1 MALGRSTYA
10 TALLCAASLLP
21 ACSSSGGAAPADA
34 GPEASTCTWSGG
46 PEGPL
51 PVPPI
56 HTPRW
61 AFEPWISKDISTRDD
76 TYAFV
81 KGFQDRDIPVGVVV
95 LDSPWETNY
104 HTFVP
109 NPSRYPEFPKMV
121 SDMKAQGV
129 RVVLW
134 MTQAVNDQSWDFE
147 QGGDLYPGPSP
158 NYDEASGCG
167 FFVDDGQ
174 DWAWWKGTGGAI
186 DFENARAR
194 AWWHAQ
200 QDAILDTGIAGWKL
214 DFGDEYVSSD
224 PVKTAAGPIPHQ
236 QYSEDYYRDFYAY
249 GVGRRG
255 SDEFLTMV
263 RAWDTSYGF
272 APRFYARK
280 EHAPVVW
287 AGDNRRDW
295 IGLADMLDTSLFS
308 AQAGYL
314 VVGSD
319 IGGYLDVDD
328 LSPTTKIPADT
339 LVFDRWI
346 ALSGMMP
353 LFQLHGRANLT
364 PWTVQD
370 HVDETVA
377 AYRYWAKLHHELV
390 TFWYS
395 LAEEGYAHGRAIL
408 APVLADRAAWKGDY
422 RFTVGDAFLVAPLLD
437 ATSTRVVALPSATA
451 TATSL
456 RWYDWWAPAADSLVG
471 GATPTFTS
479 PDRLQIPL
487 YVRGGALIPLDVDDD
502 ATALGTKGSAGAR
515 TYAIWTDATA
525 SSFVVHDEDGATTTI
540 QQSSDATAARVTLSR
555 ATRPALLRVRV
566 ADRATG
572 SVSVDGVAA
581 IAVTSRAALD
591 ALAVG
596 VSGWWS
602 DAATRSIWVKLPA
615 ATASRTV
622 TFAP

>member
-1 MALGRSTYA
+1 MALGRNVV
-10 TALLCAASLLP
+10 LLLAAPLLL
-21 ACSSSGGAAPADA
+21 ACSSSSGSAIPADA
-34 GPEASTCTWSGG
+34 GPEAASSCTFTGAAE
-46 PEGPL
+46 PAL
-51 PVPPI
+51 DVPPI

-81 KGFQDRDIPVGVVV
+81 KGFKDRDIPVGVVV

-121 SDMKAQGV
+121 SDMKAQNV

-134 MTQAVNDQSWDFE
+134 MTQAVNEQSWDFE

-158 NYDEASGCG
+158 NFDEASNCG

-174 DWAWWKGTGGAI
+174 SWAWWKGTGGAI
-186 DFENARAR
+186 DFENGRAR

-200 QDAILDTGIAGWKL
+200 QNAMLDTGIAGWKL

-224 PVKTAAGPIPHQ
+224 PVKTAAGMIPHQ

-249 GVGRRG
+249 GVNRRG
-255 SDEFLTMV
+255 RDEFLTMV

-272 APRFYARK
+272 APRFYAKK

-295 IGLADMLDTSLFS
+295 IGLADMLDTTLYS
-308 AQAGYL
+308 AQAGYV

-353 LFQLHGRANLT
+353 FFQLHGRANLT

-390 TFWYS
+390 PFFYS
-395 LAEEGYAHGRAIL
+395 LAEEGYAHGRSIL
-408 APVLADRAAWKGDY
+408 APVVADRAAWKGDF

-437 ATSTRVVALPSATA
+437 ATSTRTVELPGSP
-451 TATSL
+451 TST
-456 RWYDWWAPAADSLVG
+456 RWYDWWAPADSSLAG
-471 GATPTFTS
+471 GSQPTFTA
-479 PDRLQIPL
+479 PDRKQIPL
-487 YVRGGALIPLDVDDD
+487 YVRGGAIVPLDVDDD
-502 ATALGTKGSAGAR
+502 ATGLGTTAGAGAR
-515 TYAIWTDATA
+515 TIAVWIDATA
-525 SSFVVHDEDGATTTI
+525 SSFALHDEDGATTTI
-540 QQSSDATAARVTLSR
+540 QQSSDVSSARVTLSR
-555 ATRPALLRVRV
+555 ATKPILLRVRV
-566 ADRATG
+566 ADRGTS
-572 SVSVDGVAA
+572 SVTIDGAA
-581 IAVTSRAALD
+581 STAVSSRAALD
-591 ALAVG
+591 ALGAG
-596 VSGWWS
+596 ASGWWA

-615 ATASRTV
+615 ATAARTV